1 MKAQMETEKNKVKD
15 YLKAKMEA
23 QDSLR
28 NARQA
33 AESERIHKEK
43 YKAEVDKHLA
53 EKQGGGSGGLT
64 YSDMQARL
72 RELESDVY
80 VLEAQKKT
88 VLVHNPSTGTF
99 EYLGEPLPLNRDQDL
114 SNIEEVT
121 TAMTKWLQRPSNDRL
136 SVKQVFESLDFQS
149 RGELSQKNFES
160 ALSRLGIRTA
170 ASEMRALQEVLQTNP
185 GFLRFHSLVRELQG
199 VPQ

>member
-1 MKAQMETEKNKVKD
+1 M
-15 YLKAKMEA
+15 
-23 QDSLR
+23 
-28 NARQA
+28 
-33 AESERIHKEK
+33 
-43 YKAEVDKHLA
+43 DKHLA

-64 YSDMQARL
+64 YSDMQAKL

-121 TAMTKWLQRPSNDRL
+121 TAMTKWL
-136 SVKQVFESLDFQS
+136 
-149 RGELSQKNFES
+149 
-160 ALSRLGIRTA
+160 
-170 ASEMRALQEVLQTNP
+170 
-185 GFLRFHSLVRELQG
+185 
-199 VPQ
+199 